1 MKTLCPLGNK
11 KNSYTLFQIKQNQIN
26 SWGFGY
32 LKNQTN
38 LPLSRDFWWFKL
50 YAFAFYF
57 DFKFKSSIKLMES
70 LDFIFYSPDN
80 KSDHNSYWNSNEGCV
95 ELANI
100 IATAAALKEIWID
113 EKKNEWKVKVTMIC

>member
-32 LKNQTN
+32 PKNQTN

-70 LDFIFYSPDN
+70 LDFIFYSLDN
-80 KSDHNSYWNSNEGCV
+80 KSDVINDHAIKLSLDLNEEG
-95 ELANI
+95 
-100 IATAAALKEIWID
+100 KEFAFKILRVLVWD
-113 EKKNEWKVKVTMIC
+113 ENYEDEDE